1 MQTALTVNCE
11 GCRSVLSTYPSCESV
26 RIRQLASQTKDVLQA
41 LLGGNWTSIVATVLP
56 GEVCLGL
63 SRRSWCHS
71 GSSGRSLSWS
81 SRGSSWRVSRSGS
94 ASHAAVASTVAA
106 GVWITATI
114 TDASGVAG
122 RHSAGWID
130 DVISALLEGL
140 LSLTADTAVA
150 VSQSDGQSVND
161 TLRAA
166 ALVLAKFIANLVSS
180 GPTNA
185 VIRIVQ
191 TVDEG

>member
-41 LLGGNWTSIVATVLP
+41 AVLP
-56 GEVCLGL
+56 GEVGLRL

-94 ASHAAVASTVAA
+94 ASHASVASTVAA
-106 GVWITATI
+106 GVWIAAAI
-114 TDASGVAG
+114 TDASGVAC
-122 RHSAGWID
+122 RYSAGWVD

-140 LSLTADTAVA
+140 LSLTADTAVT
-150 VSQSDGQSVND
+150 VSQSDGQSIND

>member
-26 RIRQLASQTKDVLQA
+26 RIRLLAGQTKDVLQA
-41 LLGGNWTSIVATVLP
+41 AVLP

-94 ASHAAVASTVAA
+94 ASHASVASTVAA
-106 GVWITATI
+106 GVWITAAVA
-114 TDASGVAG
+114 DAAGVAS
-122 RHSAGWID
+122 HSAGRID
-130 DVISALLEGL
+130 DVISALTEGL
-140 LSLTADTAVA
+140 LSLTANTAVA
-150 VSQSDGQSVND
+150 VSQSDGQSIND